1 MPGADGWPSSRGSL
15 GTLRKIGQTWSPLP
29 SGEELDTPRQWLQ
42 PRNLGI
48 SRTRAYRRQRE
59 DFVRSGSA
67 TFGAGNTRHV
77 RLALGFSL
85 LSLLT
90 APFSLAA
97 ATSPQPT
104 LRALDKA
111 PLVLLGTGFK
121 RVERVKV
128 SVVTQPVQLIRTTRA
143 SRAGT
148 FVVRFDT
155 IVDACYGARTAT
167 AIGARGSRATIVLA
181 RPLDRYCVEP
191 GGAP

>member
-1 MPGADGWPSSRGSL
+1 MFA
-15 GTLRKIGQTWSPLP
+15 
-29 SGEELDTPRQWLQ
+29 PR
-42 PRNLGI
+42 PE
-48 SRTRAYRRQRE
+48 RE
-59 DFVRSGSA
+59 DFVQSGSA
-67 TFGAGNTRHV
+67 SARRGHTRHV
-77 RLALGFSL
+77 RLTLALSL
-85 LSLLT
+85 LSLLA

-97 ATSPQPT
+97 STSPQPT

-143 SRAGT
+143 SRSGT

-191 GGAP
+191 EVAP